1 MPEGQSIILEMQV
14 ERFGSEADLLTGFS
28 EAVLAL
34 DPDIIVGWEVQQGSI
49 GYLVDRAAILE
60 MPLLRAMSRTPEV
73 CFISRCQAI
82 LFYLGYFLEEAHR
95 IYLT

>member
-1 MPEGQSIILEMQV
+1 MQV

-49 GYLVDRAAILE
+49 GFLVDRAAILE
-60 MPLLRAMSRTPEV
+60 IQLLRAMSRTPEV
-73 CFISRCQAI
+73 HFQAGTLSKSFHADNANI
-82 LFYLGYFLEEAHR
+82 RKLLAKC
-95 IYLT
+95 

>member
-1 MPEGQSIILEMQV
+1 MQI
-14 ERFGSEADLLTGFS
+14 ERFGSEAELLTGFS

-34 DPDIIVGWEVQQGSI
+34 DPDIIVGWEVQQGSV

-73 CFISRCQAI
+73 RLAVQIPKHSIPAGDRRCRLQ
-82 LFYLGYFLEEAHR
+82 H
-95 IYLT
+95 

>member
-1 MPEGQSIILEMQV
+1 MQV

-73 CFISRCQAI
+73 QFINRLSDPDTCV
-82 LFYLGYFLEEAHR
+82 
-95 IYLT
+95 